1 MDLFLLIVEIV
12 LLSYF
17 AYAAIYSL
25 TLSVGGLF
33 YRKPKLKPTS
43 LQSKFAVLIPAYKE
57 DGVIYHVAQE
67 ALNQTY
73 PHDRYDVVIIADSLQ
88 PETIARLKT
97 LPVNTLEVSFEK
109 STKVKAMNEAM
120 RRIGDEYDYAV
131 ILDADNIMK
140 PDFLETMNNLH
151 AQGFKAIQGRRAA
164 KNEDNSLSY
173 LDGLSEEINNHVYG
187 RGGTA
192 LGLSAALKGSGMSFK
207 YDILKS
213 MLAQM
218 ASIGGFDRELE
229 LRLVDIGIKVKYAS
243 NAVVFDEKV
252 EKSNVFEN
260 QRKRWI
266 SSQYFYLKQYFGAGM
281 INLFKG
287 RFNYFNS
294 TVLRNV
300 QLPRLINLG
309 LITAFTFALFF
320 VQQYLQ
326 LPYTLWLAIWIAT
339 VLSIAFAIPRSYYG
353 PRLLKS
359 VFRLPLIFWK
369 MFLLLFKLKGA
380 NKKFIHTPH
389 STPTQK

>member
-120 RRIGDEYDYAV
+120 RSIGDEYDYAV